1 MPGTIKSSIGF
12 GTLLLDGIGDTIRV
26 SLSDDPVKEVKVGNE
41 ILKSLGLR
49 NRGVKI
55 ISCPSCAR
63 QGFQVIDT
71 VKILEKKLSHIK
83 TPVTLSII
91 GCVVNGPGE
100 AAYTDI
106 GITGGGKGNNML
118 YLSGLQTEKV
128 PTENIIEKVVEEVQK
143 KVSELE
149 KNKMIPRKTIED
161 LIDKHSLLEKDLS
174 SGNIDKKI
182 FAEKSKEYSDLNEI
196 IHDTKKYLS
205 FEKDKKE
212 LEKIIDDIS
221 SDEEL
226 KKMAKLELEELNE
239 ENKKNEKKLKLFL
252 LPKDEA
258 DKKNAIIEIRAGTG
272 GLEASLFAA
281 DLFRMY
287 EKVSNKKKWSL
298 ELISISRSEAGGL
311 KEVIA
316 SIKGTNIYSTLK
328 YESGVHR
335 VQRVP
340 DTETQGR
347 VHTSAATVAVL
358 PEAEEV
364 DLKINESDLR
374 IDVFRA
380 GGPGGQSVNTTDSA
394 VRITHIP
401 TGLSVSQQDEKSQ
414 HKNKA
419 KGMKILR
426 SRLYELER
434 SRIDLERSKDRK
446 SKIGTGDR
454 SERIRT
460 YNFPQGRVT
469 DHRINLTLHKL
480 DEFLEGEVFDEMI
493 ETLTLQAQEESL
505 SNL

>member
-1 MPGTIKSSIGF
+1 MIPLKTIKELIIRHSSI
-12 GTLLLDGIGDTIRV
+12 
-26 SLSDDPVKEVKVGNE
+26 
-41 ILKSLGLR
+41 
-49 NRGVKI
+49 
-55 ISCPSCAR
+55 
-63 QGFQVIDT
+63 
-71 VKILEKKLSHIK
+71 
-83 TPVTLSII
+83 
-91 GCVVNGPGE
+91 
-100 AAYTDI
+100 
-106 GITGGGKGNNML
+106 
-118 YLSGLQTEKV
+118 
-128 PTENIIEKVVEEVQK
+128 
-143 KVSELE
+143 
-149 KNKMIPRKTIED
+149 
-161 LIDKHSLLEKDLS
+161 EKDLA
-174 SGNIDKKI
+174 SGGLDNKL
-182 FAEKSKEYSDLNEI
+182 FAEKSKEYSNLNEI
-196 IHDTKKYLS
+196 IVNAQEYIS
-205 FEKDKKE
+205 FDNEKKE
-212 LEKIIDDIS
+212 LEKILNDTL

-226 KKMAKLELEELNE
+226 KNMANLELIDLQNRHDI
-239 ENKKNEKKLKLFL
+239 NEKKLKLFL

-272 GLEASLFAA
+272 GLEASLFAS
-281 DLFRMY
+281 DLFKMY
-287 EKVSNKKKWSL
+287 EKVSHKKKWSL
-298 ELISISRSEAGGL
+298 ELISISRSDAGGL

-316 SIKGTNIYSTLK
+316 SIKGNNIYSTLK

-358 PEAEEV
+358 PEVEEV
-364 DLKINESDLR
+364 DLKINEADLR

-426 SRLYELER
+426 ARLYELER
-434 SRIDLERSKDRK
+434 SRIDQERSQDRK
-446 SKIGTGDR
+446 TKIGSGDR

-493 ETLTLQAQEESL
+493 ESLTLQAQEESL
-505 SNL
+505 SNLK

>member
-1 MPGTIKSSIGF
+1 M
-12 GTLLLDGIGDTIRV
+12 
-26 SLSDDPVKEVKVGNE
+26 
-41 ILKSLGLR
+41 
-49 NRGVKI
+49 
-55 ISCPSCAR
+55 
-63 QGFQVIDT
+63 
-71 VKILEKKLSHIK
+71 ILEKTIQEL
-83 TPVTLSII
+83 
-91 GCVVNGPGE
+91 
-100 AAYTDI
+100 
-106 GITGGGKGNNML
+106 
-118 YLSGLQTEKV
+118 
-128 PTENIIEKVVEEVQK
+128 IEKHK
-143 KVSELE
+143 F
-149 KNKMIPRKTIED
+149 
-161 LIDKHSLLEKDLS
+161 LEKDLS
-174 SGNIDKKI
+174 SGSIDKKE

-196 IHDTKKYLS
+196 ISDAKKYIS
-205 FEKDKKE
+205 FDNEKND
-212 LEKIIDDIS
+212 LEKIINDANADK
-221 SDEEL
+221 EL
-226 KKMAKLELEELNE
+226 KKMAELELDDLKTQFE
-239 ENKKNEKKLKLFL
+239 KNEKKLKLFL

-281 DLFRMY
+281 DLFKMY
-287 EKVSNKKKWSL
+287 EKVSNKKKWIL

-358 PEAEEV
+358 PEAEEI
-364 DLKINESDLR
+364 DLKINDSDLR

-434 SRIDLERSKDRK
+434 NRIDQERSKDRK

-480 DEFLEGEVFDEMI
+480 DEFLEGEAFDEMI
-493 ETLTLQAQEESL
+493 ESLTLQAQEDSL